1 MELIEDLDEE
11 QESTKSREEEE
22 IVANLYFIA
31 NIISEEETE
40 ILDFELELSYKD
52 LLKDYDELWMIPK
65 HLLLTMLL

>member
-1 MELIEDLDEE
+1 MRSKK
-11 QESTKSREEEE
+11 ESAESQEEEE
-22 IVANLYFIA
+22 IVANLCFMA
-31 NIISEEETE
+31 NIISEEETK